1 MSLPEPRGGAPSDCL
16 LAEVWSTQRSD
27 VKPIQCARLKH
38 AATRRSLPWT
48 KNCNSTSCFVSC
60 FSFFFIVFTFVTRL
74 SWLSTDLD
82 FGVDETLVFLY
93 YRSQEVSRLFMTSVR
108 VTKHFAGGLSSQCWN
123 VYRQC
128 IYIRLLLFETRA
140 WLCEI

>member
-93 YRSQEVSRLFMTSVR
+93 YRSQEVS
-108 VTKHFAGGLSSQCWN
+108 
-123 VYRQC
+123 
-128 IYIRLLLFETRA
+128 IYDKRTCYKT
-140 WLCEI
+140 LCRRFIFPVLKCVSTMYLY